1 MSTIDSKYGPTSA
14 NGNVASDNTNLLPQL
29 QAKKVTNTS
38 NTGQKEIKPLP
49 TTGTT
54 GKTDSKTLPEAHP
67 TSYAALNPE
76 VESTDSNTTVPGPP
90 LSRFAVFKQQISWFG
105 GKLLDI
111 AENIGE
117 GVVSVLGK

>member
-1 MSTIDSKYGPTSA
+1 MSTIDSKNASAPA
-14 NGNVASDNTNLLPQL
+14 NGNVASDNSSLLPQL
-29 QAKKVTNTS
+29 DAKKMTNTS

-49 TTGTT
+49 TAGTT
-54 GKTDSKTLPEAHP
+54 GKTDSKTLPKAHP

-76 VESTDSNTTVPGPP
+76 VESTDSNTAAPGPP
-90 LSRFAVFKQQISWFG
+90 LSRFAVFIQQISWFG